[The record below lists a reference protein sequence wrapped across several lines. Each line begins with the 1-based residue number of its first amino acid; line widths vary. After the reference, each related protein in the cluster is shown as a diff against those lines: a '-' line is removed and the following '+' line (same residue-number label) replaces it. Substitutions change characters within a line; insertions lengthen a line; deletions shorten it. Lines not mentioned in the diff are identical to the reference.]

1 MPFPLEKEAVSLI
14 RRAVRYFKLF
24 KTPII
29 WFCVIVG
36 LAIGYKLVPVVILS
50 NMKPPAASV
59 SATPALEE
67 KWADELQA
75 IGTITATKAIT
86 IAPEVNGTVTGIH
99 FESGAKIAREDK
111 IISLNDSAERA
122 DLDRYLAQ
130 LEITKLT
137 LERSKKL
144 STQKVESKAD
154 FDQKK
159 ANMDQAQ
166 ALVDQAKATIAKKNI
181 TAPFS
186 GVLGIRKVNLGDY
199 LQAGT
204 AVVTLTNDNH
214 LFINFNIAERFADK
228 IKTGQT
234 IYFTV
239 DAMGSTEFE
248 GNITSID
255 PQISQDIRNVS
266 IQATAENKEG
276 KLKSGM
282 FATIRIVLSDKKP
295 TITIPETAIEYG
307 LYGSSVYI
315 IDQADPKNMTVK
327 KSFIKT
333 GANRKGRV
341 AILSG
346 MTKDDLIVTAGQ
358 LKLNNGAAITLSD
371 DPVPTI
377 PETTPKP

>member
-14 RRAVRYFKLF
+14 RRTVRYFRLF

-50 NMKPPAASV
+50 NMKPPAVAV
-59 SATPALEE
+59 SATPALQEE
-67 KWADELQA
+67 WADELHA
-75 IGTITATKAIT
+75 IGSIVATKAIT

-99 FESGAKIAREDK
+99 FESGAKIAHEDQ

-130 LEITKLT
+130 LEIAKLT
-137 LERSKKL
+137 LDRSKKL
-144 STQKVESKAD
+144 SSQKVESKAD

-186 GVLGIRKVNLGDY
+186 GILGIRKVNLGDY

-204 AVVTLTNDNH
+204 PVVTLTNDDL

-228 IKTGQT
+228 IKSGQ
-234 IYFTV
+234 IIHFTV
-239 DAMGSTEFE
+239 DAMETQEFD

-255 PQISQDIRNVS
+255 PQISQDIRNIPV
-266 IQATAENKEG
+266 QATAKNKDG

-295 TITIPETAIEYG
+295 TVTVPETAIEYG

-315 IDQADPKNMTVK
+315 IDQSDPKNMTVK
-327 KSFIKT
+327 KSFVKT
-333 GANRKGRV
+333 GVNRKGRV

-346 MTKDDLIVTAGQ
+346 VNKDDLVVTAGQ
-358 LKLNNGAAITLSD
+358 LKLNNGAAIVLSD
-371 DPVPTI
+371 DPVPSI

>member
-186 GVLGIRKVNLGDY
+186 GYSVSAKSIS
-199 LQAGT
+199 
-204 AVVTLTNDNH
+204 VTICKQEPL
-214 LFINFNIAERFADK
+214 L
-228 IKTGQT
+228 
-234 IYFTV
+234 
-239 DAMGSTEFE
+239 
-248 GNITSID
+248 
-255 PQISQDIRNVS
+255 
-266 IQATAENKEG
+266 
-276 KLKSGM
+276 
-282 FATIRIVLSDKKP
+282 
-295 TITIPETAIEYG
+295 
-307 LYGSSVYI
+307 
-315 IDQADPKNMTVK
+315 
-327 KSFIKT
+327 
-333 GANRKGRV
+333 
-341 AILSG
+341 
-346 MTKDDLIVTAGQ
+346 
-358 LKLNNGAAITLSD
+358 
-371 DPVPTI
+371 
-377 PETTPKP
+377 

>member
-1 MPFPLEKEAVSLI
+1 M
-14 RRAVRYFKLF
+14 
-24 KTPII
+24 
-29 WFCVIVG
+29 
-36 LAIGYKLVPVVILS
+36 
-50 NMKPPAASV
+50 
-59 SATPALEE
+59 
-67 KWADELQA
+67 
-75 IGTITATKAIT
+75 
-86 IAPEVNGTVTGIH
+86 
-99 FESGAKIAREDK
+99 
-111 IISLNDSAERA
+111 
-122 DLDRYLAQ
+122 
-130 LEITKLT
+130 
-137 LERSKKL
+137 
-144 STQKVESKAD
+144 
-154 FDQKK
+154 
-159 ANMDQAQ
+159 
-166 ALVDQAKATIAKKNI
+166 
-181 TAPFS
+181 
-186 GVLGIRKVNLGDY
+186 
-199 LQAGT
+199 
-204 AVVTLTNDNH
+204 TLTNDNH